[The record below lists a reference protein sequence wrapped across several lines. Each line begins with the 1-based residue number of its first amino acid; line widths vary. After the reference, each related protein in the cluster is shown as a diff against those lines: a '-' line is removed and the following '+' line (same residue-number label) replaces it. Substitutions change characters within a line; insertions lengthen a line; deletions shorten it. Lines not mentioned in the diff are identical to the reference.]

1 LHQSCLWVRY
11 LLEKK
16 CNKIKT
22 LLPSV
27 SIFNIRTYNQMKG
40 LKKMESMII
49 YGFLTIFS
57 IGLCIISFLSYVK
70 SHNKKLLFVST
81 VFLLFILK
89 GVLLSISLFMSIPA
103 EFISIQFLSFVD
115 VIVLL
120 LLFMATLKK

>member
-1 LHQSCLWVRY
+1 
-11 LLEKK
+11 
-16 CNKIKT
+16 
-22 LLPSV
+22 
-27 SIFNIRTYNQMKG
+27 MKG